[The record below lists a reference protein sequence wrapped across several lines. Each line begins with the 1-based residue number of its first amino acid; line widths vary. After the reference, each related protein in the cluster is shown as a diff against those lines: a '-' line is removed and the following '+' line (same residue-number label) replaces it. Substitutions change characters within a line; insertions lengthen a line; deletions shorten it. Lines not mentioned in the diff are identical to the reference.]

1 MTMSV
6 LLAALLG
13 LIQGLTEFLP
23 VSSSG
28 HLSIIQNIFSLGYDS
43 EEHLLFDVMLHVATL
58 VSVYIVYRKEITAM
72 ATDTLNA
79 ILGRDSLTDDSGRMK
94 PTIRGVFLLV
104 VATLPLVLVVFVHS
118 LVEKLYYNTFFI
130 AIALAVTGGL
140 LFASTH
146 FNDGKKTEKTA
157 TVKDALLVGLGQ
169 AIATLPGLSRSGTT
183 ITVGMTC
190 GFRKSFAVRFS
201 FLLSLPAILGSTILT
216 LVSALRD
223 GVNWGNIPAY
233 IIGMLVAGVVGY
245 FSLSFFKQ
253 LVQKGSLKFFAYY
266 CWAASVVAL
275 IVSIVT

>member
-1 MTMSV
+1 MSV

-58 VSVYIVYRKEITAM
+58 VSVYIVYRKEITEM
-72 ATDTLNA
+72 ATDTFNA

-94 PTIRGVFLLV
+94 PTVRGVFLLF
-104 VATLPLVLVVFVHS
+104 VATLPLALVVFVHGF
-118 LVEKLYYNTFFI
+118 VEKLYYNTFFI
-130 AIALAVTGGL
+130 VLALAVTGGL

-201 FLLSLPAILGSTILT
+201 FLLSIPAILGSTILT

-223 GVNWGNIPAY
+223 GVNWGNVPAY
-233 IIGMLVAGVVGY
+233 IIGMVVAGVVGF

-253 LVQKGSLKFFAYY
+253 LVQNLRHFLL
-266 CWAASVVAL
+266 V
-275 IVSIVT
+275 

>member
-1 MTMSV
+1 MSV

-58 VSVYIVYRKEITAM
+58 VSVYLVYRKEITEM
-72 ATDTLNA
+72 ATDTFNA

-94 PTIRGVFLLV
+94 PTVRGVFLLF
-104 VATLPLVLVVFVHS
+104 VATLPLALVVFVHGF
-118 LVEKLYYNTFFI
+118 VEKLYYNTFFI
-130 AIALAVTGGL
+130 ALALAVTGGL

-201 FLLSLPAILGSTILT
+201 FLLSIPAILGSTILT

-223 GVNWGNIPAY
+223 GVNWGNVPAY
-233 IIGMLVAGVVGY
+233 IIGMVVAGVVGF

-275 IVSIVT
+275 IVSIVS

>member
-1 MTMSV
+1 MSV

-58 VSVYIVYRKEITAM
+58 VSVYIVYRKEITVM
-72 ATDTLNA
+72 ATDTFNA

-94 PTIRGVFLLV
+94 PTVRGVFLLF
-104 VATLPLVLVVFVHS
+104 VATLPLALVVFVHGF
-118 LVEKLYYNTFFI
+118 VEKLYYNTFFI
-130 AIALAVTGGL
+130 ALALAVTGGL

-201 FLLSLPAILGSTILT
+201 FLLSIPAILGSTILT

-223 GVNWGNIPAY
+223 GVNWGNVPAY
-233 IIGMLVAGVVGY
+233 IIGMVVAGVVGF

>member
-1 MTMSV
+1 MSV

-58 VSVYIVYRKEITAM
+58 VSVYIVYRKEITEM
-72 ATDTLNA
+72 ATDTFNA

-94 PTIRGVFLLV
+94 PTVRGVFLLF
-104 VATLPLVLVVFVHS
+104 VATLPLALVVFVHGF
-118 LVEKLYYNTFFI
+118 VEKLYYNTFFI
-130 AIALAVTGGL
+130 VLALAVTGGL

-201 FLLSLPAILGSTILT
+201 FLLSIPAILGSTILT

-223 GVNWGNIPAY
+223 GVNWGNVPAY
-233 IIGMLVAGVVGY
+233 IIGMVVAGVVGF